1 MVRTGQPMPLLLVNK
16 QVYMTIL
23 TRSTQTRAATTHI
36 MNVVSTNHGRWSRG
50 AKLCFDNIYGK
61 AEFNLAWKQ
70 NIIDQP
76 DNGIICSFILF
87 PCQFWKLPFTA
98 LNRLSPPS
106 NPTTA
111 LRRHSINL
119 SSLSLSSSFLK
130 LAPPHLSSHSYAS
143 VIVVCNELNNRR
155 RQTFIYNFLQ
165 PSFTVEYKKLLFG
178 DGCDPETAWVAVDRY
193 GRGEVKYSNIL
204 EYIQILKFII

>member
-1 MVRTGQPMPLLLVNK
+1 
-16 QVYMTIL
+16 
-23 TRSTQTRAATTHI
+23 

-98 LNRLSPPS
+98 LNWLSPPPPLPY
-106 NPTTA
+106 PTTT

-119 SSLSLSSSFLK
+119 SSLSFSSTFLK
-130 LAPPHLSSHSYAS
+130 LAPPPFFFPLLCICHS
-143 VIVVCNELNNRR
+143 CNELNNRR
-155 RQTFIYNFLQ
+155 RYTFIYNFLQ
-165 PSFTVEYKKLLFG
+165 PSFTGEYKKLLFG
-178 DGCDPETAWVAVDRY
+178 DECDPETAWVAVDIY
-193 GRGEVKYSNIL
+193 GRGEVKYSNML
-204 EYIQILKFII
+204 GYIQLLKFIIW